1 MNPKIFKSY
10 DIRGIYPDDLDE
22 KTAFLAGQAY
32 ANLTGVKKVVIG
44 RDMRIGSEKLGE
56 SFAAGLTD
64 QGVAVDDLGQ
74 VPIDAVYFAVGH
86 YEYDGGIMVTA
97 SHNPKE
103 YNGFKMVVRDKG
115 TEMIR
120 GNQLYEFL
128 RDKSF
133 FSKEPKGEIKARD
146 VISDYLKHV
155 LSFADVEK
163 IKPFKIVVDAGNGM
177 AGKIMPL
184 LFKKLLCELVA
195 LNFTLDGNF
204 PAHPSNPLLPESRVQ
219 ISQKVKEEKADFGVI
234 MDGDTDRLFFVDEKG
249 EFIQADTTLLVL
261 AKYFLE
267 KEPGAGIAYNAICS
281 RAVREKV
288 REWGGRPLRA
298 AVGFVNVAKAMKDN
312 GGVMGGE
319 VSAHYC
325 FRDNYY
331 ADSGFIAF
339 MILLALIS
347 REGRKLSEIV
357 AGLNPYY
364 RLDEINIKTEKTE
377 EIITAAREKFK
388 DGEQDELDGLTVEY
402 KDWWVNI
409 RPSNTEPLLRIT
421 IEGETK
427 EIAEEKEK
435 EIRKFLEE
443 NL

>member
-133 FSKEPKGEIKARD
+133 FSKEPKGEIKERD

-177 AGKIMPL
+177 AGKIMP
-184 LFKKLLCELVA
+184 FIFEKLPCQLIP

-219 ISQKVKEEKADFGVI
+219 ISQKVKEEKADFGII
-234 MDGDTDRLFFVDEKG
+234 MDGDTDRLFFVNEKG

-261 AKYFLE
+261 AKYFLG

-281 RAVREKV
+281 RSVREKV

-377 EIITAAREKFK
+377 EIIAAARKKFK

-402 KDWWVNI
+402 KDWWINI

-421 IEGETK
+421 IEAETK
-427 EIAEEKEK
+427 ETAEEKEK

>member
-44 RDMRIGSEKLGE
+44 RDMRIGSERLGE
-56 SFAAGLTD
+56 SFAAGLID

-103 YNGFKMVVRDKG
+103 YNGFKMVVRDNG

-133 FSKEPKGEIKARD
+133 TSKEPKGEIKERD

-184 LFKKLLCELVA
+184 LFKELPCQLIP

-234 MDGDTDRLFFVDEKG
+234 MDGDTDRLFFVNEKG

-261 AKYFLE
+261 AKYFLG

-377 EIITAAREKFK
+377 EIIAAARKKFK

-402 KDWWVNI
+402 KDWWINI

-421 IEGETK
+421 IEAETK
-427 EIAEEKEK
+427 ETAEEKEK